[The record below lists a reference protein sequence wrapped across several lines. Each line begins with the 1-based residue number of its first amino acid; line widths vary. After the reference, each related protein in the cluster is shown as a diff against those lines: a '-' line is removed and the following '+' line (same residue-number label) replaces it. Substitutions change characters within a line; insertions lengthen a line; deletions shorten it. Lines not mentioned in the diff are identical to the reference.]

1 MCSLRDRWE
10 ELGER
15 ARVLGIS
22 YDAPS
27 ALAKF
32 RQGHNLPF
40 PLLSDE
46 DKAVAKA
53 YGVAGMLAAA
63 RVSFVIGSDG
73 VITAV
78 IPEAN
83 TGGHAEE
90 VLEALPKQQA

>member
-15 ARVLGIS
+15 ARVFGIS
-22 YDAPS
+22 YDAPA

-32 RQGHNLPF
+32 RQGQDLPF

-46 DKAVAKA
+46 DKAVARA

-63 RVSFVIGSDG
+63 RVSFVVDG
-73 VITAV
+73 EGMIRAV
-78 IPEAN
+78 IPDAK

-90 VLEALPKQQA
+90 VLAALP